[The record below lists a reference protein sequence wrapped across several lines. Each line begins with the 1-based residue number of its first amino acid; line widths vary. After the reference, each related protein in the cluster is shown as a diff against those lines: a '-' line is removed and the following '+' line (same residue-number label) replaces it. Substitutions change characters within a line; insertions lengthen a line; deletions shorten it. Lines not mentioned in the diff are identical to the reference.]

1 MELSTG
7 AKEIRALAERLAQI
21 SERSSDEKDTSDSEH
36 QIDTTELMRLKVALR
51 PLVSDEL
58 QGRFM
63 MVLNKLASEQ
73 PITFS
78 DSRLLTTAFASMA
91 DIIASDTTLIQRLR
105 SDIRDFNM
113 STDDEEEA
121 QEEEEDI
128 AADIRTNW
136 GDPVRR

>member
-51 PLVSDEL
+51 PLVSDKL

-73 PITFS
+73 PITYNE
-78 DSRLLTTAFASMA
+78 SRLLTVAFASMA

-105 SDIRDFNM
+105 SDIRDFNI
-113 STDDEEEA
+113 SADGEEG
-121 QEEEEDI
+121 EEEEDI
-128 AADIRTNW
+128 AANVNPDLNFKPR
-136 GDPVRR
+136 